1 MADTEEEDAESSTKE
16 ATGKIDDL
24 LSLETLRES
33 PLQWPERCKY
43 NHQSHIYI
51 YMLIYIYFCTVPGM
65 EEFLTTSETPIHT
78 PVVDPAQILANDNM
92 KVINRKS

>member
-16 ATGKIDDL
+16 ATAKIDEL

-43 NHQSHIYI
+43 NQ
-51 YMLIYIYFCTVPGM
+51 
-65 EEFLTTSETPIHT
+65 
-78 PVVDPAQILANDNM
+78 
-92 KVINRKS
+92 